1 MRRSD
6 DEIRENFSNAA
17 GDIFISVRHYLNKGV
32 PTMADKTVEDDL
44 GKATHFNFKNY
55 IRPHGVGLRGLEVP
69 RGSEQFEGRFGRMFR
84 TLTPAEHRK
93 EDLEKLAGAMTAELE
108 DPPTPETEDDD
119 EENPKI
125 SAGYTYFGQF
135 IDHDLTFDPASSLQK
150 TNDPDALVDF
160 RTPRFD
166 LDSVYGR
173 GPDDQP
179 YLYDDDGIHMLLGA
193 RLTGNP
199 DDDGTHDLIRNA
211 PKQRALIGDPRND
224 ENTIVSQLQGTF
236 LRFHNKMVAV
246 ESKRR
251 GRPATFAEVQRAVRR
266 HYQWAVLHDFLPTIA
281 GWDVVYA
288 VLPHL
293 KSKKPIT
300 VDKPKLD
307 FFHWRNA
314 PFMPIEFSVAAYRFG
329 HSMIRP
335 IYRLNRG
342 NDRFPIFADADPNLR
357 GFRAVPPNFAIE
369 WKLFFPI
376 DPKAPKLDPKRI
388 QPAYKI
394 DSSLV
399 NPLGKLPPSVA
410 KNPASLAARNLIR
423 GLRMQLPSGQR
434 VARQMGFT
442 PLEEDELK
450 VGKAADNKTNPTLV
464 SKSEH
469 FRNNAPLWFYILSEA
484 QHQHGGT
491 QLGQVGGRIVT
502 EVFVGLLLGD
512 SHSFISQN
520 PNWVPYPEICR
531 DGKTFDI
538 ADLIV
543 AATKKP

>member
-1 MRRSD
+1 MQED
-6 DEIRENFSNAA
+6 TAA
-17 GDIFISVRHYLNKGV
+17 ATK
-32 PTMADKTVEDDL
+32 EDDL

-55 IRPHGVGLRGLEVP
+55 IRPHGVGLRGLEAP

-93 EDLEKLAGAMTAELE
+93 ADLEKLAGAMIAELE
-108 DPPTPETEDDD
+108 NPPTPETEDDD
-119 EENPKI
+119 EENPDI

-179 YLYDDDGIHMLLGA
+179 YLYDDDGIHLLLGTS
-193 RLTGNP
+193 LSGNP
-199 DDDGTHDLIRNA
+199 DDPGTHDLPRNV
-211 PKQRALIGDPRND
+211 PKERALIGDPRND
-224 ENTIVSQLQGTF
+224 ENEIVSQLQGIF

-246 ESKRR
+246 ESARR
-251 GRPATFAEVQRAVRR
+251 GRAATFAEVQRAVRR

-281 GWDVVYA
+281 GEDVVDA

-300 VDKPKLD
+300 ADKPNLN
-307 FFHWRNA
+307 FFHWHKE
-314 PFMPIEFSVAAYRFG
+314 PFMPVEFSVAAYRFG

-357 GFRAVPPNFAIE
+357 GFRVVPPNFAIE

-376 DPKAPKLDPKRI
+376 DPKAPPLTPERI

-399 NPLGKLPPSVA
+399 NPLGKLPASVA
-410 KNPASLAARNLIR
+410 SNPSSLAARNLIR

-434 VARQMGFT
+434 VARHMGFT
-442 PLEEDELK
+442 PLTEDELR
-450 VGKAADNKTNPTLV
+450 VGKAPDQTTNPTLV
-464 SKSEH
+464 SLSER

-484 QHQHGGT
+484 QQQKEGLR
-491 QLGQVGGRIVT
+491 LGNVGARIVT
-502 EVFVGLLLGD
+502 EVFVGLLIGD
-512 SHSFISQN
+512 KHSYISQD
-520 PNWVPYPEICR
+520 PTWTPYPEVCR
-531 DGKTFDI
+531 DGETFEI

-543 AATKKP
+543 AATKP

>member
-1 MRRSD
+1 MQED
-6 DEIRENFSNAA
+6 PAA
-17 GDIFISVRHYLNKGV
+17 AK
-32 PTMADKTVEDDL
+32 KEEDL
-44 GKATHFNFKNY
+44 GKATHFNSKNY

-84 TLTPAEHRK
+84 TLTPAEHRQA
-93 EDLEKLAGAMTAELE
+93 DLEKLAAAMTAEFEE
-108 DPPTPETEDDD
+108 DQTPETEVDD
-119 EENPKI
+119 EENPDI

-166 LDSVYGR
+166 LDSIYGR

-179 YLYDDDGIHMLLGA
+179 YLYDDDGIHLLLGD
-193 RLTGNP
+193 LMTGNP
-199 DDDGTHDLIRNA
+199 DDTRTHDLPRNV
-211 PKQRALIGDPRND
+211 PKERALIGDPRND

-236 LRFHNKMVAV
+236 LRFHNKMVTV
-246 ESKRR
+246 ESTRR
-251 GRPATFAEVQRAVRR
+251 GRSATFAEVQRAVRR
-266 HYQWAVLHDFLPTIA
+266 HYQWAVLNDFLPTVA
-281 GWDVVYA
+281 GADVVNA

-300 VDKPKLD
+300 VDKPNLH
-307 FFHWRNA
+307 FFHWRDA

-335 IYRLNRG
+335 IYRLNR
-342 NDRFPIFADADPNLR
+342 NTDPKRIPIFADAEPNLR
-357 GFRAVPPNFAIE
+357 GFRKVPPGLAIE

-376 DPKAPKLDPKRI
+376 DPDAPKLTPQRF

-410 KNPASLAARNLIR
+410 SNPSSLAARNLIR

-434 VARQMGFT
+434 VARHMGFT
-442 PLEEDELK
+442 PLTEDQLK
-450 VGKAADNKTNPTLV
+450 VGKAPDDDTNPTLV
-464 SKSEH
+464 SISER

-484 QHQHGGT
+484 QHETGGHH
-491 QLGQVGGRIVT
+491 LGSVGGRIVT

-512 SHSFISQN
+512 NHSFIAQD
-520 PNWVPYPEICR
+520 PTWTPYPEVCR
-531 DGKTFDI
+531 DGKTFGI
-538 ADLIV
+538 SDLIV
-543 AATKKP
+543 VATKP